1 VTSTPN
7 IKHLPFS
14 ETISDLIS
22 YTYANAP
29 YFKFLLDSNNL
40 SPKAFSTAT
49 DLEKIP
55 VTHKDD
61 LIRLQAENPPFGG
74 WLAQPMSQL
83 RRTFLSP
90 GPIFDP
96 EGDADDF
103 WHFEKALRLAGFREG
118 DVVQNTFSYHMTP
131 GGFMLDA
138 GLRKLGC
145 VVFPAGVGNT
155 DLQVQS
161 AISQNVTGYTGTPSY
176 LMAILKRAEEMGFNP
191 KKDLHYR
198 VALVTGEPLPPSLR
212 REFQENYGISVF
224 QVYATAD
231 IGCAGFECK
240 RQEGWHVSSQTLVQI
255 CDPTTGK
262 ELPSGETGEIVV
274 THFNA
279 TYPLIRFGTGD
290 LSFFMKE
297 SCTCGD
303 PSPRLGGY
311 MGRVGEGVKVKGM
324 FVHPNQVWGVLKEI
338 SCVKDFQILVTRAGH
353 KDVLTYQLIAA
364 KADCKRR
371 TTEIEDALK
380 SVVKVF
386 GNVEWVQSFEI
397 PDRKV
402 IDIRK
407 WE

>member
-1 VTSTPN
+1 MTRTPN
-7 IKHLPFS
+7 TKHLPFS

-22 YTYANAP
+22 YTYAHAP
-29 YFKFLLDSNNL
+29 YFKFLLDSNHLN
-40 SPKAFSTAT
+40 PNDFSTPA

-74 WLAQPMSQL
+74 WLAQPVSQL
-83 RRTFLSP
+83 RRIFLSP

-96 EGDADDF
+96 EGDTDDF

-138 GLRKLGC
+138 GLRKIGC

-155 DLQVQS
+155 DLQVK
-161 AISQNVTGYTGTPSY
+161 AALSQNITGYTGTPSY
-176 LMAILKRAEEMGFNP
+176 LMAILKRAEEMGIHP
-191 KKDLHYR
+191 KKELHYR

-212 REFQENYGISVF
+212 REFQEDYGISVF

-231 IGCAGFECK
+231 IGCAGFECTQ
-240 RQEGWHVSSQTLVQI
+240 QEGWHVSDQTLVQI
-255 CDPTTGK
+255 CDPATGK
-262 ELPSGETGEIVV
+262 ECPPGETGEIVV

-297 SCTCGD
+297 PCPCGD
-303 PSPRLGGY
+303 ASPRLGGY
-311 MGRVGEGVKVKGM
+311 KGRVGEGVKVKGM
-324 FVHPNQVWGVLKEI
+324 FVHPSQVWDVLKKI
-338 SCVKDFQILVTRAGH
+338 PCVKDFQILVTRTGH
-353 KDVLTYQLIAA
+353 KDILTYQLIAA
-364 KADCKRR
+364 ETGCEGR
-371 TTEIEDALK
+371 TDEIEEALK
-380 SVVKVF
+380 SVVKVY
-386 GNVEWVQSFEI
+386 GNVKWVHAFEI
-397 PDRKV
+397 PDRRV
-402 IDIRK
+402 IDVRK